1 MMAIQWRTGCIC
13 IAILGAIISLA
24 FGGTGEII
32 IPGCVVLV
40 ALITLG
46 KKENINLYVLAAGQ
60 LLVYGAAQGSYIAA
74 VVCEVSLFAA
84 VAGNTR
90 IKLLIATTITLAILA
105 TAAQQMYH
113 TGWWLAGL
121 AILCTVLV
129 ISGYAREEAISRAM
143 RSNSDE

>member
-1 MMAIQWRTGCIC
+1 MTSGRWRTGCIC

-24 FGGTGEII
+24 FGGIMEII
-32 IPGCVVLV
+32 IPGSVIL
-40 ALITLG
+40 AAITVLG
-46 KKENINLYVLAAGQ
+46 KRENTALYILAAGQ
-60 LLVYGAAQGSYIAA
+60 LLVYGAACGSYIAA

-90 IKLLIATTITLAILA
+90 MKLLIATTISLAILA
-105 TAAQQMYH
+105 AAAQQMHH
-113 TGWWLAGL
+113 TGWWTAGL
-121 AILCTVLV
+121 VILCAILV